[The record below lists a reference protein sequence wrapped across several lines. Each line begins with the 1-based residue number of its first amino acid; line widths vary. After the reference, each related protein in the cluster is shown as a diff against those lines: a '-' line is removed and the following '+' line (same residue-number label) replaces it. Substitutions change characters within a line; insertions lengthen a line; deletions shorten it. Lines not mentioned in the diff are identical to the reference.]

1 MKGLIKKFFPITPLR
16 DLSFLGE
23 ETKLPLPLFAPFFSF
38 LPYILASLKYLFN
51 ANLFLIVIFHLLSR
65 IQLFGTPWTKACQAS
80 LSSTVSQSLLKF
92 MSIELVILSISSSAS
107 PFFFCLQS
115 FQHQDLFRWLGPSHQ
130 VIQVLELQ
138 LQHQSFLWIFR
149 VDFLVLVLC
158 KTTSLLL
165 ACWLRK
171 CTGGMMCGREI
182 I

>member
-51 ANLFLIVIFHLLSR
+51 ANLFLIVIFHLLSHV
-65 IQLFGTPWTKACQAS
+65 QLFGTPWTKACQAS

-115 FQHQDLFRWLGPSHQ
+115 FPASGSFPVTWPFTSGDTSVGASASAS
-130 VIQVLELQ
+130 VL
-138 LQHQSFLWIFR
+138 
-149 VDFLVLVLC
+149 LVNFQ
-158 KTTSLLL
+158 
-165 ACWLRK
+165 
-171 CTGGMMCGREI
+171 G
-182 I
+182 

>member
-115 FQHQDLFRWLGPSHQ
+115 FPASGSFPVTWPFTSGDTSVGASASAS
-130 VIQVLELQ
+130 VL
-138 LQHQSFLWIFR
+138 
-149 VDFLVLVLC
+149 LVNFQGWFPCFSV
-158 KTTSLLL
+158 
-165 ACWLRK
+165 
-171 CTGGMMCGREI
+171 M
-182 I
+182 